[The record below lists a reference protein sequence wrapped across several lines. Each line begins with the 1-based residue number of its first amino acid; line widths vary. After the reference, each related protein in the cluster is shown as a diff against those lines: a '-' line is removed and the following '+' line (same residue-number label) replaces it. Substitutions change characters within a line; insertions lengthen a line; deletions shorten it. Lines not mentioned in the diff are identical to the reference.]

1 MTKVIKC
8 EFRKCIKGL
17 AFYICM
23 LIMIIIPLS
32 EFVFMQISS
41 NFGEKTEAAQAM
53 VDAFLNANGDQ
64 IFRYLYY
71 VLFNGGSIFVV
82 LTVMAAIIISEDYTR
97 GTMKYVLL
105 LSSRDKLGLGKVG
118 ILLIV
123 STIIHLVGLV
133 VPLIISIISRKTYF
147 GVYSLEQIILYVLI
161 GWSTIT
167 AFTIL
172 VGIIGCLTKNVPA
185 TIGIGL
191 GVYLICAGVG
201 VHLSEKVK
209 KYIFI
214 MNINKIGE
222 SSIETIHFALGVS
235 CITLIL
241 FMIILF
247 YQIKNKAY

>member
-17 AFYICM
+17 SFYICM

-41 NFGEKTEAAQAM
+41 NSGEKTEAAQAM
-53 VDAFLNANGDQ
+53 VDSFLKANGDQ
-64 IFRYLYY
+64 IFKYLYY

-105 LSSRDKLGLGKVG
+105 LSNRTKLGLGKVS

-133 VPLIISIISRKTYF
+133 VPFGISLVSRKTYF
-147 GVYSLEQIILYVLI
+147 GVYSLEQLIIYVLI
-161 GWSTIT
+161 GWSTIM

-191 GVYLICAGVG
+191 GVYLICAGFG
-201 VHLSEKVK
+201 IHLSEKVK
-209 KYIFI
+209 KFIFI

-222 SSIETIHFALGVS
+222 ASMETLYFALGVS
-235 CITLIL
+235 CITLII

-247 YQIKNKAY
+247 YLIKKKDY